1 VRVFG
6 VSFYRVWA
14 PLLLCVGLL
23 AGSGGTAQ
31 ALPYETDERC
41 PNVNTVAFKLELEE
55 EGHPELEAGDYY
67 KVAQAYVTC
76 MKQYDNSPNT
86 WMIFYAGTHAMQ
98 WALGAGNLLLKTD
111 KSTAQKAFV
120 MVHQVYVYVVSA
132 GIDNAQYGNDYLTME
147 GAALKQLASMGVK
160 P

>member
-1 VRVFG
+1 
-6 VSFYRVWA
+6 
-14 PLLLCVGLL
+14 LL
-23 AGSGGTAQ
+23 AGSSGKAN

-41 PNVNTVAFKLELEE
+41 PNVNTIAFKLQLAE
-55 EGHPELEAGDYY
+55 EGHPELEALDYF
-67 KVAQAYVTC
+67 KVATAYVAC
-76 MKQYDNSPNT
+76 MKQYDSSPNT

-111 KSTAQKAFV
+111 KSSAQKAFIL
-120 MVHQVYVYVVSA
+120 VHQVYGYVVSA

-147 GAALKQLASMGVK
+147 GAALKQLAAMGVK